1 MAKFDHHGIW
11 NRLGSRMAPWFVLL
25 AAFVQIGLA
34 FHHHDDLQTHD
45 DCGACIVGHQ
55 GTGVESLQP
64 VELVLEPGLV
74 EYLVLGDGLEPVDQN
89 SPPATARG
97 PPSSV

>member
-1 MAKFDHHGIW
+1 MPQIGI
-11 NRLGSRMAPWFVLL
+11 NRVWIRIGSRLAPWFVLL

-34 FHHHDDLQTHD
+34 FHHHDDLQIHD
-45 DCGACIVGHQ
+45 DCRVCLVGHQ
-55 GTGVESLQP
+55 GPRVDSIQP
-64 VELVLEPGLV
+64 VELVFAAGLV
-74 EYLVLGDGLEPVDQN
+74 EFLALGDGLGPVDQV

>member
-1 MAKFDHHGIW
+1 MAKIDHHSVW

-55 GTGVESLQP
+55 GSRVDGIEP
-64 VELVLEPGLV
+64 IELVLEPGLV
-74 EYLVLGDGLEPVDQN
+74 EFLAMGDGLVPVDQD
-89 SPPATARG
+89 SLPATARG